1 MPLAGLNTAQ
11 AAIKNIA
18 IQKQTDSIDSR
29 IGQAMHRLLERASGQ
44 ELQTRSFTSSSAR
57 AVQREF
63 QITIAQAQQAAQ
75 MAQTILRGRAAWAW
89 DENLI
94 VWAGNEIE
102 LVAAGQLLRLDR
114 VVQRKDTG
122 QWWVLDYKS
131 SHNPQTQT
139 ELREQLKRYVQVF
152 QEAQALQERVQAA
165 FVTAKGECLVL

>member
-11 AAIKNIA
+11 TAIKNIA
-18 IQKQTDSIDSR
+18 IQKQADSIDSS